1 MSCKKVVRYGQSGNQ
16 RRELA
21 MKNPNRI
28 PILSFLSGVLLVV
41 LIISPVVA
49 GTESLITINTMDSD
63 QQAPSIYGDWITW
76 EDTRDGSWDIYGYN
90 IVTGEEKR
98 ITPSGAIAHDP
109 AQSNDNIVWQ
119 DYRNGNYDIYV
130 YNLSTATE
138 SRITSDPAD
147 QSAPVIDGNQIVW
160 QDQRNG
166 NYDIYQYNLSSL
178 KETLITP
185 GAPGANKKYPVISGN
200 LVVWQDYRNSATK
213 SDIFMNDTAT
223 NFIYNLTPGLPL
235 SNQMKP
241 YILGTDVV
249 WKDERINTN
258 GNIWINHTS
267 SSLMS
272 RIDNGPNTAKKNRPI
287 LSGTKVIWL
296 DSRNRGTSKYDLYV
310 NDTVT
315 GLNTR
320 ITTPGADI
328 QGWSDASGYSLIGPA
343 AYNDRI
349 VLTDFRNCN
358 RDIYLYT
365 DSVTEICPVA
375 DFTFIPQTGLTP
387 LSVQFTDATVP
398 GSTPASH
405 WRWEFGDGNIS
416 TLQNPL
422 FTYNV
427 PGTQM
432 VRLTVNNPYCRNETP
447 IKNSYNISLGS
458 APIAA
463 FTSIPESGFPPVS
476 VSFSDTSLAATA
488 WNWSFGDGSFSDLQN
503 PTHVYAQSGTYS
515 VLLNASNPGGIQL
528 QQKAF
533 AY

>member
-49 GTESLITINTMDSD
+49 GTESLITINTTDSD

-76 EDTRDGSWDIYGYN
+76 EDTRDGSWDIYVYN

-213 SDIFMNDTAT
+213 S
-223 NFIYNLTPGLPL
+223 
-235 SNQMKP
+235 
-241 YILGTDVV
+241 V
-249 WKDERINTN
+249 
-258 GNIWINHTS
+258 
-267 SSLMS
+267 
-272 RIDNGPNTAKKNRPI
+272 
-287 LSGTKVIWL
+287 
-296 DSRNRGTSKYDLYV
+296 
-310 NDTVT
+310 
-315 GLNTR
+315 
-320 ITTPGADI
+320 
-328 QGWSDASGYSLIGPA
+328 
-343 AYNDRI
+343 
-349 VLTDFRNCN
+349 
-358 RDIYLYT
+358 
-365 DSVTEICPVA
+365 PV
-375 DFTFIPQTGLTP
+375 
-387 LSVQFTDATVP
+387 
-398 GSTPASH
+398 
-405 WRWEFGDGNIS
+405 
-416 TLQNPL
+416 
-422 FTYNV
+422 
-427 PGTQM
+427 TQM

-458 APIAA
+458 APIAV

-528 QQKAF
+528 QQKTF